1 MTRNQAKKIDMYALV
16 ILFFKKYATI
26 INVFIPLND
35 KIIAFILKETALRA
49 LFDEQG
55 YNSKGKTQ
63 SKEALRQA
71 MVALILPMVERAYGW
86 ALTIEN
92 ALLENVFNV
101 TEDDFVLKQ
110 DKLIVL
116 ANDLLQSLTDNVI
129 ALALYD
135 ITIAEINIAKNAVLN
150 YEAAKETPKLQRT
163 YKKTI
168 TATIKKEL
176 KAADRILKI
185 CDLLL
190 SGKFGDS
197 EPAMLLEYEYSRAL
211 QYSVGRH
218 TKLTV
223 HVFSDEEHSDV
234 VADASI
240 EIASL
245 NRKETTNHYGEGEI
259 VQFRGGSYILLVKA
273 LGFVDKEVAFDI
285 KLGKQVELEVV
296 LVKTN

>member
-26 INVFIPLND
+26 INAFIPLNN
-35 KIIAFILKETALRA
+35 KIIEFILKETALKA

-55 YNSKGKTQ
+55 YNSKGKTL
-63 SKEALRQA
+63 SKEALRQV

-86 ALTIEN
+86 ALTIEDDI
-92 ALLENVFNV
+92 LENVFNV

-110 DKLIVL
+110 DSLIVL
-116 ANDLLQSLTDNVI
+116 VNDLLQSLTDNVI
-129 ALALYD
+129 PLAFYD
-135 ITIAEINIAKNAVLN
+135 ISIAEIDIAKNAVLS
-150 YEAAKETPKLQRT
+150 YVAAKETPKQQRT

-168 TATIKKEL
+168 TANIKKEL

-185 CDLLL
+185 CDVLL

-197 EPAMLLEYEYSRAL
+197 QPEMLLEYKYSREL

-223 HVFSDEEHSDV
+223 HVFGDDDHSEV

-240 EIASL
+240 EIVSL
-245 NRKETTNHYGEGEI
+245 NRKETTNMYGEGEI
-259 VQFRGGSYILLVKA
+259 VQFRGGSYLLLVKA
-273 LGFVDKEVAFDI
+273 LNFMDQEVAFDI
-285 KLGKQVELEVV
+285 KLGKQVELDVV
-296 LVKTN
+296 MVKTN